1 MDNDRMK
8 DDAERRKD
16 RDRHVSNADSPNPG
30 ALGGGPITPGRAGQ
44 GMGVETGTA
53 DEMPHI
59 VGGGPSVTVTV
70 GDDTGQRRDL
80 PDQHAAPPTPK
91 ANAGKR
97 PRNREAG
104 KPG

>member
-1 MDNDRMK
+1 MDRQK
-8 DDAERRKD
+8 DQKQD

-30 ALGGGPITPGRAGQ
+30 AQGGGPVTPGRAGQ
-44 GMGVETGTA
+44 GMGVGTGSS
-53 DEMPHI
+53 DELPHT
-59 VGGGPSVTVTV
+59 VGGGPSTTVTV
-70 GDDTGQRRDL
+70 GEGTGQRRDL

-91 ANAGKR
+91 EDAGKR